1 LRFFTLVVYCFLCFA
16 LANSKK
22 GCTFASTKQRNINAM
37 TTTTIK
43 AGTVIKAVSICD
55 SECVFTAEVLTR
67 KGDFVTL
74 KVKGYK
80 DIVRKKVK
88 VGYNGNE
95 YVMALGTYSMAPAFS

>member
-1 LRFFTLVVYCFLCFA
+1 LRIQKRGVHLPQQNNETI
-16 LANSKK
+16 
-22 GCTFASTKQRNINAM
+22 TAM
-37 TTTTIK
+37 TTTKIK

>member
-1 LRFFTLVVYCFLCFA
+1 LRIQKRGVHLPQQNNETI
-16 LANSKK
+16 
-22 GCTFASTKQRNINAM
+22 TAM

>member
-1 LRFFTLVVYCFLCFA
+1 MSNKTI
-16 LANSKK
+16 
-22 GCTFASTKQRNINAM
+22 TAM